1 MVWWSVQDALR
12 RLGAMMGQA
21 PDWTEL
27 QRFLP
32 EMTTE
37 EPLARRAAI
46 ASTLLAGLEMARG
59 GAIDLRQE
67 ESFGPI
73 MLRRGSSS
81 PA

>member
-1 MVWWSVQDALR
+1 
-12 RLGAMMGQA
+12 MMGQA

-32 EMTTE
+32 EGMSR
-37 EPLARRAAI
+37 EPLAQRAAI

-67 ESFGPI
+67 ENFGPI
-73 MLRRGSSS
+73 MLRRGTGS
-81 PA
+81 AM

>member
-1 MVWWSVQDALR
+1 
-12 RLGAMMGQA
+12 
-21 PDWTEL
+21 L

-32 EMTTE
+32 EAMSG

-59 GAIDLRQE
+59 GAVDLRQE

-73 MLRRGSSS
+73 MLRRATGS